1 MRYAQQKWHVWD
13 VQQKVPQPEFK
24 SEIEQ
29 YYNWAKDSK
38 KHFEKHGLEVEA
50 KKMKLAMKRAQLE
63 IIEIESMEE
72 YIKDEAYEPKIQF

>member
-1 MRYAQQKWHVWD
+1 MGCAA
-13 VQQKVPQPEFK
+13 KVPQPEFK

-38 KHFEKHGLEVEA
+38 KHFEKHGLEVGA

-63 IIEIESMEE
+63 IREIESMEE